1 MKTILTARRLGAIAA
16 IAAAAGAIAAPG
28 AARADVLFHNT
39 TGQTV
44 YFGVSCNGTGTDQ
57 WSVAPFATRSVVCE
71 NGSAA
76 MRVYLLTDDTRGEVT
91 VRATAWDGRSYN
103 LGYDG
108 DGDMSLAL
116 RG

>member
-1 MKTILTARRLGAIAA
+1 MTTFLTARRLGAIAA
-16 IAAAAGAIAAPG
+16 IAAALGATAASP

-57 WSVAPFATRSVVCE
+57 WSVAPFATRRVVCE
-71 NGSAA
+71 NGAAA
-76 MRVYLLTDDTRGEVT
+76 MRVYLPTDTARGEAA
-91 VRATAWDGRSYN
+91 VRATAWDGRSYD

-108 DGDMSLAL
+108 GGDIGIVP

>member
-1 MKTILTARRLGAIAA
+1 MPTILAARRLGAVFA
-16 IAAAAGAIAAPG
+16 IATAAGALAG
-28 AARADVLFHNT
+28 AGTARADVLFHNT

-76 MRVYLLTDDTRGEVT
+76 MRVYLLTDEARGEVT
-91 VRATAWDGRSYN
+91 VRATAWDGRSYD

-108 DGDMSLAL
+108 SGDVSIAV